1 MGHEANAIFKTILSI
16 VVIENNPPVALFE
29 NVAQYILCLIAWEV
43 ILRGWNKQHLDYI
56 IHNNASIYSKA
67 NLW

>member
-1 MGHEANAIFKTILSI
+1 MRNIANQVLETILLI
-16 VVIENNPPVALFE
+16 VSYGNAPYVAPLE